1 MELRGEELV
10 SVQLICNRIYSLVD
24 GFRVELER
32 VCDEFPEDDDDE

>member
-10 SVQLICNRIYSLVD
+10 SVQLICDRIYCLVD